1 LPDKYDTLNIMC
13 PVCTVAV
20 GVGLGLSR
28 WLGIDDSISGAW
40 IGAFI
45 VSLSA
50 VTATFLQKYIHLSH
64 KLLMFLSLITY
75 LAFTVIPFWY
85 SGVIGHPLNTIY
97 GVDKLLFGMAAGMIL
112 FLLSHGLHL
121 GLKKKNNNKVFF
133 PFQKVFIPIWTLL
146 IASIVLFLMTR

>member
-1 LPDKYDTLNIMC
+1 MC

-20 GVGLGLSR
+20 GIGLGLSR
-28 WLGIDDSISGAW
+28 WLGIDDTVSGLW

-50 VTATFLQKYIHLSH
+50 VTATFLHKYIHLSH
-64 KLLMFLSLITY
+64 KLLTFLSFILY
-75 LAFTVIPFWY
+75 LAFTVIPLWY
-85 SGVIGHPLNTIY
+85 AGVIGHPLNTIF
-97 GVDKLLFGMAAGMIL
+97 GTDKLIFGISAGVIIFYAA
-112 FLLSHGLHL
+112 HGLHL

-133 PFQKVFIPIWTLL
+133 PFQKVFIPVWILL